1 MKGWMIAA
9 SALLLAGCSGGNVY
23 DMPVGEAYAKL
34 ANLRV
39 LPSNDGPF
47 GRLNTTT
54 TGSGRTV
61 TWSASGSMAS
71 RRCVATLSPVEPART
86 RIDLTCNGGGAGS
99 GAAAGL
105 ETNQTRK
112 AVIEMIDAKLTDRPY
127 DPRRA
132 QGSTAAFWP
141 DDVVDHGDIGTA
153 SANALE
159 MEREMREASRSGH

>member
-1 MKGWMIAA
+1 MIVA
-9 SALLLAGCSGGNVY
+9 SALLLAACGGGNVY
-23 DMPVGEAYAKL
+23 DMPVGDAYAKL

-39 LPSNDGPF
+39 EPSNDGPF
-47 GRLNTTT
+47 GRLHTTT

-71 RRCVATLSPVEPART
+71 SRCVATLSPVEPART
-86 RIDLTCNGGGAGS
+86 RIDLTCSGGGAGS

-112 AVIEMIDAKLTDRPY
+112 AVIEMIDAKLTGRPY

-153 SANALE
+153 TANAIE
-159 MEREMREASRSGH
+159 MDREAREASRSGH

>member
-1 MKGWMIAA
+1 MRAWMIAA
-9 SALLLAGCSGGNVY
+9 GALLLASCGEGNVY
-23 DMPVGEAYAKL
+23 DMPVGEAYARL

-39 LPSNDGPF
+39 EPSGTGPF

-86 RIDLTCNGGGAGS
+86 RIDLTCSGGGAGS

-112 AVIEMIDAKLTDRPY
+112 AVIELIDAKLTNRPY
-127 DPRRA
+127 DPQRA
-132 QGSTAAFWP
+132 RGSTAAFWP
-141 DDVVDHGDIGTA
+141 DDVVDHGNLSTA
-153 SANALE
+153 TANAIE
-159 MEREMREASRSGH
+159 MDREARAASGR